1 MLKNKTAYL
10 FSKLFFAIIIL
21 AVPVVGRAV
30 QIENPLG
37 ETTTIAG
44 LVDNIATF
52 LIQIG
57 IPITTIMILVAAIQF
72 MFAGGSE
79 KRVTT
84 ARQTLT
90 YAVIGLGVLLLAK
103 GVSSVITSF
112 LGG

>member
-57 IPITTIMILVAAIQF
+57 IPITTIMILVAA
-72 MFAGGSE
+72 
-79 KRVTT
+79 
-84 ARQTLT
+84 RQTLT

>member
-10 FSKLFFAIIIL
+10 FSKIFFAIIIL
-21 AVPVVGRAV
+21 AVPFLSKAV
-30 QIENPLG
+30 SIPNPLG
-37 ETTTIAG
+37 RTTTIAG

-52 LIQIG
+52 LLQIG

-79 KRVTT
+79 KRVT
-84 ARQTLT
+84 AAKQTLL
-90 YAVIGLGVLLLAK
+90 YAIIGLAVLLLAK
-103 GVSSVITSF
+103 GVSSVIKSF

>member
-1 MLKNKTAYL
+1 MNLLTKI
-10 FSKLFFAIIIL
+10 FFAIIVL
-21 AVPVVGRAV
+21 TAPLLSKAVSIP
-30 QIENPLG
+30 NPLG
-37 ETTTIAG
+37 GTTTISG
-44 LVDNIATF
+44 LVDKIATF
-52 LIQIG
+52 LLQIG

-79 KRVTT
+79 KRVTA